1 MNDKRMAS
9 LSKLGY
15 LCNCFWLLVPIL
27 VFNLLFMRRL
37 PPAYQMDIFWRDIP
51 KVVSVPENLFRTL
64 VMILPIFMRL
74 QFSTPHQKLGLGLYL
89 TGLLCYFASWVALIA
104 APWSSWS
111 MSAIGFLAPAYTPIV
126 WLAGI
131 GLIGDTLQFSRV
143 TFRPWIYWGMSGLF
157 LAFHNLHAFVVYSRG
172 I

>member
-1 MNDKRMAS
+1 MNSSKS
-9 LSKLGY
+9 LDY
-15 LCNCFWLLVPIL
+15 LHNCFWLLLPIL
-27 VFNLLFMRRL
+27 TFNLLFTRQL
-37 PPAYQMDIFWRDIP
+37 PPAYQMNIFWRDIP
-51 KVVSVPENLFRTL
+51 KAISVPEKFLRTL

-74 QFSTPHQKLGLGLYL
+74 QLSTPHHRLGLGLYL
-89 TGLLCYFASWVALIA
+89 TGLLCYFASWTALIA

-111 MSAIGFLAPAYTPIV
+111 ISAIGFLAPAYTPIA

-131 GLIGDTLQFSRV
+131 GMIGDTLQFSGV
-143 TFRPWIYWGMSGLF
+143 PYSPWIYWGISGLF